1 MWGGRIAEAV
11 VYGAERVTT
20 GAGND
25 LQKATELAREMVV
38 EQGMGSDKLR
48 NKVFHTEDGMML
60 DRLVHERNY
69 SEDTARMIDLEVD
82 KLIDEAARR
91 AEAVLRE
98 NRQALDKLKDALLEK
113 ETVEA
118 EEVIALL
125 QGTKLPKSAA
135 LY

>member
-1 MWGGRIAEAV
+1 
-11 VYGAERVTT
+11 
-20 GAGND
+20 
-25 LQKATELAREMVV
+25 
-38 EQGMGSDKLR
+38 
-48 NKVFHTEDGMML
+48 
-60 DRLVHERNY
+60 
-69 SEDTARMIDLEVD
+69 MIDLEVD